1 MSMNDSKNARD
12 YFEQSIDKRAIPENS
27 ARGLRVVF
35 ASQSLKFILLV
46 ISNICLAR
54 LLMPEDF
61 GLVAM
66 AVAFTGFLILFRDM
80 GISAA
85 IIQKETISDA
95 ETSNVFW
102 LNLCVTIS
110 LSALIFMA
118 APLITS
124 FYADQRLNAILQVI
138 ALIFVIEGIAQ
149 LHYAL
154 LKRNM
159 LFKKIAAIQ
168 VLALAL
174 GVTGGI
180 WAALGGLNY
189 WSLLL
194 MQLINVSIMTLGYW
208 YQCRWRPQL
217 YDSKTDI
224 RGLLKFGGFM
234 TANSIATYL
243 NRNSDDILIGRVL
256 GGIAT
261 GYYSRAYSLLNL
273 PLGQIVSPMTS
284 VAVPALSRS
293 KSYPDAYAKLYYS
306 YVSSLSYLTMPMIAY
321 LGSNASILIPLL
333 LGEHWLVSAEL
344 FQILAIAVFF
354 QPLASSTGWIFV
366 SSGRAREM
374 FIAAAL
380 AVPIIVGAIFI
391 GLDYGVSGVAY
402 CYVIASNSLI
412 LPVMFYSYHST
423 SIELL
428 QTLKKIIFPMVLSA
442 VIIFCH
448 LVTEV
453 VLVAE
458 SPLVLLV
465 TSTLLSGLFVIVI
478 YLLSEGVRTDLKSVL
493 SIFKMRREISK

>member
-1 MSMNDSKNARD
+1 MNDSKNARD
-12 YFEQSIDKRAIPENS
+12 YFGQAIDQHTISEHS

-35 ASQSLKFILLV
+35 ASQAIKLLLLV

-102 LNLCVTIS
+102 LNLGITVS
-110 LSALIFMA
+110 LSGLIIVA
-118 APLITS
+118 APLIAS
-124 FYADQRLNAILQVI
+124 FYADQRLTTILYVI
-138 ALIFVIEGIAQ
+138 ALIFMVEGLAQ
-149 LHYAL
+149 LHFAL

-159 LFKKIAAIQ
+159 LFKNIAAIQ
-168 VLALAL
+168 LLAL
-174 GVTGGI
+174 GLGVMGGI
-180 WAALGGLNY
+180 WAALSGLSY

-194 MQLINVSIMTLGYW
+194 MQLINVAITSAGYW

-217 YDSKTDI
+217 YNSKTDI

-256 GGIAT
+256 GGVAT

-284 VAVPALSRS
+284 VALPALSRLRA
-293 KSYPDAYAKLYYS
+293 YPDAYAKTYYS
-306 YVSSLSYLTMPMIAY
+306 YVSSLSYLTMPMTAY
-321 LGSNASILIPLL
+321 LGSNASTLIPLL
-333 LGEHWLVSAEL
+333 LGERWLVSAEL
-344 FQILAIAVFF
+344 FQILAMTAFF
-354 QPLASSTGWIFV
+354 QPLQSSTGWIFV
-366 SSGRAREM
+366 SSGRAKQM
-374 FIAAAL
+374 FTATAL
-380 AVPIIVGAIFI
+380 AIPVIVGAIFI
-391 GLDYGVSGVAY
+391 GLEDGVSGVAY
-402 CYVIASNSLI
+402 CYVVASNSLI
-412 LPVMFYSYHST
+412 LPVMFYAYQST

-428 QTLKKIIFPMVLSA
+428 QTLRKIIFPLMLSA
-442 VIIFCH
+442 VIIMCH
-448 LVTEV
+448 FITEA
-453 VLVAE
+453 LFAAE
-458 SPLVLLV
+458 SRLVLLG
-465 TSTLLSGLFVIVI
+465 TSTLLSGLFVMVI
-478 YLLSEGVRTDLKSVL
+478 YVLFEDVRADLNTVL
-493 SIFKMRREISK
+493 SNFKMSRETSK

>member
-174 GVTGGI
+174 GVTGGDMGCS
-180 WAALGGLNY
+180 WWLELLVATADAAD
-189 WSLLL
+189 
-194 MQLINVSIMTLGYW
+194 QCINHDTWL
-208 YQCRWRPQL
+208 
-217 YDSKTDI
+217 
-224 RGLLKFGGFM
+224 
-234 TANSIATYL
+234 
-243 NRNSDDILIGRVL
+243 
-256 GGIAT
+256 
-261 GYYSRAYSLLNL
+261 
-273 PLGQIVSPMTS
+273 
-284 VAVPALSRS
+284 
-293 KSYPDAYAKLYYS
+293 
-306 YVSSLSYLTMPMIAY
+306 
-321 LGSNASILIPLL
+321 
-333 LGEHWLVSAEL
+333 LVSVS
-344 FQILAIAVFF
+344 LA
-354 QPLASSTGWIFV
+354 
-366 SSGRAREM
+366 
-374 FIAAAL
+374 
-380 AVPIIVGAIFI
+380 
-391 GLDYGVSGVAY
+391 
-402 CYVIASNSLI
+402 
-412 LPVMFYSYHST
+412 
-423 SIELL
+423 
-428 QTLKKIIFPMVLSA
+428 
-442 VIIFCH
+442 
-448 LVTEV
+448 
-453 VLVAE
+453 
-458 SPLVLLV
+458 
-465 TSTLLSGLFVIVI
+465 TST
-478 YLLSEGVRTDLKSVL
+478 VR
-493 SIFKMRREISK
+493 